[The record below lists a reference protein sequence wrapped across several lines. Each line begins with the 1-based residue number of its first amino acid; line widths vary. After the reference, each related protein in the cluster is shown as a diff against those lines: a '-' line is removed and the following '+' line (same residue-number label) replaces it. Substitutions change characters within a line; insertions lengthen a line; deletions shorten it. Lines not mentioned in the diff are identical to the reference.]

1 MLSAVVVDDEP
12 LGRRGIVSRLAKSDR
27 VRVVAE
33 CGDGREAVEAVRR
46 WKPDILF
53 LDVQMPGLDGFG
65 VVDALAPEAR
75 PHVVFVTAHDR
86 HAVEAFRVRALDYL
100 VKPIDDA
107 RFADAL
113 GRAVEA
119 AEAPS
124 AAGATSPPEVPSRC
138 FRVRA
143 KGRLTLL
150 RHSEVDWIEAEG
162 DYLCLHAGGRE
173 MLVRETMASAE
184 RRLDSRFLRIHRSA
198 IVNVD
203 RVRELVSCE
212 NGDFRVFL
220 EGGKELRLSRTRRH
234 AVERLTRRS

>member
-1 MLSAVVVDDEP
+1 M
-12 LGRRGIVSRLAKSDR
+12 SRLAKSDR

-162 DYLCLHAGGRE
+162 DYLCLHAAAARDARPRDDGFRRAAPRLPVLRITARRSSTSTGF
-173 MLVRETMASAE
+173 ASSSPARTATSEFSSRAE
-184 RRLDSRFLRIHRSA
+184 R
-198 IVNVD
+198 
-203 RVRELVSCE
+203 SCA
-212 NGDFRVFL
+212 
-220 EGGKELRLSRTRRH
+220 SRTRRH